1 MAEDESTMEEIQ
13 VVENG
18 TAAKEASTEGTDESS
33 SGAAPPTLVSET
45 SKSSPKPATTAQA
58 YTVDTQSRSET
69 HGKLR
74 AYEARRR
81 SAYSSKLESSSLYW
95 RSFRDLLHA
104 SVHETARAE
113 RLVLG
118 SVKVNQTYAQAMQAT
133 YEDIFLDDRG
143 NPVTDSRKQKRLQ
156 EQRTLSSPP
165 PIVGLDNSTT
175 TTTTATSSLDEK
187 KNNDTN
193 TTTTT
198 SGSGMLSSLI
208 DSQCIIAKQFG
219 DNASHVS
226 TEIVSEITVLRHE
239 LQTQVKEIEELGNAI
254 IAELEIAENE
264 VEEAWDAYYSMAM
277 KVLNNSARHLMNR
290 NSSHGSADN
299 TSPTALASSASE
311 GGGGGTRDGS
321 TTPTNLTTA
330 ASAGAS
336 GLTTSPTPSTGG
348 GAPGGTGSSTST
360 VVVENC
366 NDVWVVEMRYRVAVA
381 YQSMAWEKGSS
392 ELSKLF
398 SNMKQAE
405 CARRVKLREV
415 LIAFLNRQERLFL
428 SLPSIQTPVLKDLVG
443 RQMDRDSIEQTVQNS
458 IRARAQFLQRKEAT
472 SGNKSKSKKDGP
484 GLSGDSSSSSVP
496 GAASEGDFTLES
508 PLMSELLCKT
518 KVLEVKRSGM
528 MSNWK
533 TVLAVVTADCF
544 LHLFDLPSGS
554 NHRVQSGSAPE
565 VAFHSLVPAVQVPS
579 AADAGIFGGSGSGSS
594 ATASGHAS
602 TTPASDSGAAFH
614 HATTKGHSSSWSE
627 HLSPSESLV
636 LPNCTIT
643 VGPNQSTFE
652 MTETI
657 TNKGASKVFGKNSTR
672 KLMLRAVTREE
683 TLEWIAALKAQR

>member
-1 MAEDESTMEEIQ
+1 MTDTEEATMEEIQ
-13 VVENG
+13 VE
-18 TAAKEASTEGTDESS
+18 KKDE
-33 SGAAPPTLVSET
+33 SET
-45 SKSSPKPATTAQA
+45 SKSPAEETSTTPAAGEGSPGDDNDNDNDDKTEATPTLVTESTTAA
-58 YTVDTQSRSET
+58 AAAKPTPTSTSTPTPTPYLVDTQSRSET

-133 YEDIFLDDRG
+133 YEDVFLDDRG
-143 NPVTDSRKQKRLQ
+143 NPVTDIRKQKRLQ
-156 EQRTLSSPP
+156 EQRMLPPDHPSS
-165 PIVGLDNSTT
+165 SSS
-175 TTTTATSSLDEK
+175 TSSVPSGG
-187 KNNDTN
+187 DTPAHE
-193 TTTTT
+193 T
-198 SGSGMLSSLI
+198 GSGMLSSLI

-226 TEIVSEITVLRHE
+226 TEIVSEISVLRHE

-254 IAELEIAENE
+254 IAELEIAETE

-277 KVLNNSARHLMNR
+277 KVLG
-290 NSSHGSADN
+290 SSGRKVIDNKLSGGS
-299 TSPTALASSASE
+299 S
-311 GGGGGTRDGS
+311 DGS
-321 TTPTNLTTA
+321 TPLPSPM
-330 ASAGAS
+330 AS
-336 GLTTSPTPSTGG
+336 SPANGD
-348 GAPGGTGSSTST
+348 AKDLKSSTSLETPSSAGGTTPSSTTTGGVT

-443 RQMDRDSIEQTVQNS
+443 RQMDRDSIEQHVQNS
-458 IRARAQFLQRKEAT
+458 IRARAQYLQTQEQR
-472 SGNKSKSKKDGP
+472 SSSSPSKTKKDGP
-484 GLSGDSSSSSVP
+484 GLSSLSTAGD
-496 GAASEGDFTLES
+496 GEGDYTLES

-528 MSNWK
+528 MSHWK

-544 LHLFDLPSGS
+544 LHLFDLPAG
-554 NHRVQSGSAPE
+554 NRVQSGSAPE

-579 AADAGIFGGSGSGSS
+579 AADTTVFSGGMMGSTSMGGGGATSSSVGGGGGDTNGFGGVVGGG
-594 ATASGHAS
+594 GH
-602 TTPASDSGAAFH
+602 
-614 HATTKGHSSSWSE
+614 KNSWSE

-652 MTETI
+652 MVETV